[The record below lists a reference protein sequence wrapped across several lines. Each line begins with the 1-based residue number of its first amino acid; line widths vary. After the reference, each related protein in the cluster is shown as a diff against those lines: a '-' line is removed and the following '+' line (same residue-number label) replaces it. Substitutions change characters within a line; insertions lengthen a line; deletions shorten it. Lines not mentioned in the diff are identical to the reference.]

1 MVLPGLLIEYLVSG
15 AIAFA
20 WLFPILQSK
29 LMRIDTPFLPVAF
42 LLLYV
47 LGMAVDYLAWILT
60 RIPKHWIRAWVYRKY
75 RSNGESLKQSGTLR
89 QAKISMYAPDLA
101 KELAMRS
108 SRDRI
113 ARGSVVNSILA
124 TVFLLP
130 LQIGIPLV
138 VSAIF
143 IWAGFERLSYGFELC
158 AEQVVDE
165 KLQRD
170 ATNQTIPKT

>member
-1 MVLPGLLIEYLVSG
+1 MALPGLLVEYLVSG

-20 WLFPILQSK
+20 WLFPLLQSA
-29 LMRIDTPFLPVAF
+29 LPRIDAALLPVAF

-47 LGMAVDYLAWILT
+47 LGMAVDYLAWALT
-60 RIPKHWIRAWVYRKY
+60 RVPKRWIRAWVSRRYGGDGTSER
-75 RSNGESLKQSGTLR
+75 QSGTLR
-89 QAKISMYAPDLA
+89 QAKIALYAPDLA

-113 ARGSVVNSILA
+113 ARGSVVNAILA

-130 LQIGIPLV
+130 WQFGVPLV
-138 VSAIF
+138 AF
-143 IWAGFERLSYGFELC
+143 AMLLWAGFERLSYGYELC

-170 ATNQTIPKT
+170 AAKKAA